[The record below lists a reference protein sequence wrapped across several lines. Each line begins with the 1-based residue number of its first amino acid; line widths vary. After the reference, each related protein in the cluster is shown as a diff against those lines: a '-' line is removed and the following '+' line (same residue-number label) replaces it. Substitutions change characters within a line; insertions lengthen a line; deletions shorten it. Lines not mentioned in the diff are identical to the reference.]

1 MKVEWNAEQTAV
13 VRNLLIHGWPALSR
27 GDRSIITQLLDTPE
41 SAATTVLGSAHA
53 EFWESMIDLGW
64 AERRQP
70 GFPLPYGSPI
80 RVFAFNAD
88 GLALFPAFIE
98 RFNLLSVVVHEEQ
111 PEIRAMLRQHFN
123 EVSAEVALFSWSA
136 LAKQV
141 PVKRTRVQA
150 NEWNHYIA
158 ATWKAAWVKDRLGPV
173 EITVQAFLH
182 AGHHNP
188 IFSESKI
195 VRKPGLASILFGSR

>member
-27 GDRSIITQLLDTPE
+27 GDRSIIMRTLDTPE
-41 SAATTVLGSAHA
+41 SAATTVSRTAHA
-53 EFWESMIDLGW
+53 EFWESMIALGW
-64 AERRQP
+64 AERRRP
-70 GFPLPYGSPI
+70 GFPLPYGSPL
-80 RVFAFNAD
+80 RVFAFNVK

-98 RFNLLSVVVHEEQ
+98 RFGLPSVVVHDEQ
-111 PEIRAMLRQHFN
+111 PEIRAMLRQHFD
-123 EVSAEVALFSWSA
+123 EVSAEVALFSWSG

-141 PVKRTRVQA
+141 PLKRTRVQT
-150 NEWNHYIA
+150 NQWDHYIA
-158 ATWKAAWVKDRLGPV
+158 ATWEAAWVKDRRGPI

-188 IFSESKI
+188 IFTERKV
-195 VRKPGLASILFGSR
+195 VRKFGLASILFGSR

>member
-1 MKVEWNAEQTAV
+1 MKVEWNTAQTAV

-27 GDRSIITQLLDTPE
+27 GDRSIIMHLLDTPE
-41 SAATTVLGSAHA
+41 SAATTVSGSAHA
-53 EFWESMIDLGW
+53 EFWESMIALGW

-80 RVFAFNAD
+80 RVFAFNAE
-88 GLALFPAFIE
+88 GLALFPAFVK

-123 EVSAEVALFSWSA
+123 EVSAEVLLFSWSA

-158 ATWKAAWVKDRLGPV
+158 ATWEAAWVKNRRGSIKV
-173 EITVQAFLH
+173 TVQAFLH

-188 IFSESKI
+188 IFIESKV
-195 VRKPGLASILFGSR
+195 VRKSALASLLFGSR